1 MTGDPDPITEI
12 ARRFLA
18 DTANIVMLVLDP
30 AGNVK
35 YANQYAKKLTG
46 LPIEGGHISAMLLVD
61 SWNNSDHSSLLEQ
74 WQDQTSLH
82 LMNVRTVGNLP
93 ETLNV
98 TVYPIDE
105 GYLLFGQKDDAEL
118 DRLNR
123 EVLALN
129 HELSN
134 ISRELN
140 QKNAE
145 LAQLNMLK
153 NQFLG
158 MATHDLRNPVGGI
171 LLYTELLID
180 GSSESLNAEQ
190 LQSLKNIRSSTLRMS
205 HVINDFL
212 DVSIIES
219 GHLTLDIQKVNL
231 ANLVSSVQT
240 NVSVSAMKNQIR
252 IDTVL
257 DPATLT
263 IRVDGPKIEQVFTNL
278 LSNAIEYSDKGG
290 CVTIR
295 SQRVNEGVRFQ
306 VEDQGKGIPPEK
318 QKRLFASF
326 DGTGTKKKDGERSI
340 GLGLIISRK
349 IVEAHGGKMFVE
361 SEPGKGSVFGFI
373 LPDSC
378 LNPVRAGNENSIKK
392 PGLTGSAGP
401 SDAGLP
407 GEIKLRKE

>member
-1 MTGDPDPITEI
+1 VSGDGDPLTETGW
-12 ARRFLA
+12 RFLS
-18 DTANIVMLVLDP
+18 DTAHIVLLVLDP

-35 YANQYAKKLTG
+35 YANPYAKKLTG
-46 LPIEGGHISAMLLVD
+46 LSLEGGHLSAMLLVD
-61 SWNNSDHSSLLEQ
+61 SWDNSDPRSLLEQ

-82 LMNVRTVGNLP
+82 LMNIRTGGSLP
-93 ETLNV
+93 QTLNV
-98 TVYPIDE
+98 TVYPINE

-129 HELSN
+129 HDLSN

-145 LAQLNMLK
+145 LAQLNLLK

-158 MATHDLRNPVGGI
+158 MATHDLRNPVAGI

-180 GSSESLNAEQ
+180 AAPEHLNAEQ
-190 LQSLKNIRSSTLRMS
+190 LQFIKNIHSSALRMS
-205 HVINDFL
+205 QVINDFL

-231 ANLVSSVQT
+231 AELVSSVQV
-240 NVSVSAMKNQIR
+240 NMSVSATKNQIR
-252 IDTVL
+252 IDTAL
-257 DPATLT
+257 DPAVLAL
-263 IRVDGPKIEQVFTNL
+263 RVDGPKIVQVFTNL
-278 LSNAIEYSDKGG
+278 LSNAIEYSSAGG

-295 SQRVNEGVRFQ
+295 SQRVHEGVRFQ

-318 QKRLFASF
+318 QKKLFASF
-326 DGTGTKKKDGERSI
+326 DSSGNKKKDGERSI

-349 IVEAHGGKMFVE
+349 IIEAHGGKMFVD

-378 LNPVRAGNENSIKK
+378 LNPRQSGQA
-392 PGLTGSAGP
+392 T
-401 SDAGLP
+401 
-407 GEIKLRKE
+407 

>member
-1 MTGDPDPITEI
+1 MTGDADPITEI
-12 ARRFLA
+12 GCRFLIDLA
-18 DTANIVMLVLDP
+18 PIVLLGLDP

-35 YANQYAKKLTG
+35 YANPYAKKLTG
-46 LPIEGGHISAMLLVD
+46 LPLEGEHLSAMLLVD
-61 SWNNSDHSSLLEQ
+61 SWNTSGCSSLLEE
-74 WQDQTSLH
+74 WQDQTTLH
-82 LMNVRTVGNLP
+82 LMNVRTGGDLP
-93 ETLNV
+93 QTLNV
-98 TVYPIDE
+98 TVYPIND
-105 GYLLFGQKDDAEL
+105 GYLLFGQKDDAEP

-129 HELSN
+129 HDLSN

-145 LAQLNMLK
+145 LAQLNLLK

-158 MATHDLRNPVGGI
+158 MATHDLRNPVAGI

-180 GSSESLNAEQ
+180 GAPESLNAEQ
-190 LQSLKNIRSSTLRMS
+190 LQSIKNIRSSALRMS
-205 HVINDFL
+205 QVINDFL

-219 GHLTLDIQKVNL
+219 GHLRLDIQKVNL
-231 ANLVSSVQT
+231 AELVSSVQM
-240 NVSVSAMKNQIR
+240 NMSASATKNQIR
-252 IDTVL
+252 IDTAV

-263 IRVDGPKIEQVFTNL
+263 LRVDGPKILQVFTNL
-278 LSNAIEYSDKGG
+278 LSNAIEYSFAGG

-306 VEDQGKGIPPEK
+306 VEDQGKGILPEK
-318 QKRLFASF
+318 QKKLFASF
-326 DGTGTKKKDGERSI
+326 DGSADKKKDGERSI

-349 IVEAHGGKMFVE
+349 IVEAHGGRMFVE

-378 LNPVRAGNENSIKK
+378 LNPSQSGQV
-392 PGLTGSAGP
+392 T
-401 SDAGLP
+401 
-407 GEIKLRKE
+407 

>member
-1 MTGDPDPITEI
+1 VAGDADPIKETGW
-12 ARRFLA
+12 RFLN
-18 DTANIVMLVLDP
+18 DTANIVMLVLDA

-35 YANQYAKKLTG
+35 YANQYAKKLTA
-46 LPIEGGHISAMLLVD
+46 LPLEGGHISAMLLVG
-61 SWNNSDHSSLLEQ
+61 SWNNSEHRSLLEQ
-74 WQDQTSLH
+74 WQDQTAPH
-82 LMNVRTVGNLP
+82 LMNVRTVENLP
-93 ETLNV
+93 QTLNV
-98 TVYPIDE
+98 TVCPINE

-180 GSSESLNAEQ
+180 GAPEHLNAEH
-190 LQSLKNIRSSTLRMS
+190 LQFIKNIHSSALRMS
-205 HVINDFL
+205 RVINDFL

-219 GHLTLDIQKVNL
+219 GHLTLDLQKVNL
-231 ANLVSSVQT
+231 ADLVSSVQT

-252 IDTVL
+252 FNVVL

-263 IRVDGPKIEQVFTNL
+263 LRVDGPKIEQVFTNL
-278 LSNAIEYSDKGG
+278 LSNAVEYSNKEGTI
-290 CVTIR
+290 TIR

-326 DGTGTKKKDGERSI
+326 DSSGTKKKDGERSI

-361 SEPGKGSVFGFI
+361 SEPGKGSVFGFT

-378 LNPVRAGNENSIKK
+378 LNPVRAGNEIPIKK
-392 PGLTGSAGP
+392 PGLTGSANP

>member
-1 MTGDPDPITEI
+1 MPGDAYPITETGW
-12 ARRFLA
+12 RFLT
-18 DTANIVMLVLDP
+18 DTANIVILVLDP

-35 YANQYAKKLTG
+35 YANKYAKKITG
-46 LPIEGGHISAMLLVD
+46 LHLEGGHISAMLLVG

-74 WQDQTSLH
+74 WQKKTAPQ
-82 LMNVRTVGNLP
+82 LMNVRTVENIP
-93 ETLNV
+93 QTLNV

-158 MATHDLRNPVGGI
+158 MATHDLRNPVGVI

-180 GSSESLNAEQ
+180 GPPESLNDEQ
-190 LQSLKNIRSSTLRMS
+190 LQSIKNIRSSALRMS
-205 HVINDFL
+205 NVINDFL

-231 ANLVSSVQT
+231 ADLVNSVET
-240 NVSVSAMKNQIR
+240 NVSVSATKNQIMFNV
-252 IDTVL
+252 VL

-263 IRVDGPKIEQVFTNL
+263 LRVDGPKIEQVFTNL
-278 LSNAIEYSDKGG
+278 LSNAIEYSDKEGS
-290 CVTIR
+290 VTVR
-295 SQRVNEGVRFQ
+295 SQCVDEGIRFQ
-306 VEDQGKGIPPEK
+306 VEDHGKGIPPEK
-318 QKRLFASF
+318 QKKLFASF
-326 DGTGTKKKDGERSI
+326 DSSGTRKKDGERSI

-361 SEPGKGSVFGFI
+361 SEPGKGSIFGFT

-378 LNPVRAGNENSIKK
+378 LK
-392 PGLTGSAGP
+392 PHPGSQ
-401 SDAGLP
+401 
-407 GEIKLRKE
+407 

>member
-1 MTGDPDPITEI
+1 MAGDADPITETGW
-12 ARRFLA
+12 RFLSDA
-18 DTANIVMLVLDP
+18 ANIVMLVLDP

-35 YANQYAKKLTG
+35 HANQYAKKLTG
-46 LPIEGGHISAMLLVD
+46 LPLEGSHISAMLLVD
-61 SWNNSDHSSLLEQ
+61 SWNNSDQSSLLKQ
-74 WQDQTSLH
+74 WQDQTAPH

-93 ETLNV
+93 QTLNV

-171 LLYTELLID
+171 LLSTELLID
-180 GSSESLNAEQ
+180 GATESLNAEQ

-219 GHLTLDIQKVNL
+219 GNLTLDIQKVNL
-231 ANLVSSVQT
+231 ADLVSSVQT

-290 CVTIR
+290 SVTIR

-306 VEDQGKGIPPEK
+306 VEDRGKGIPPEK
-318 QKRLFASF
+318 QKKLFASF
-326 DGTGTKKKDGERSI
+326 DSSGTKKKDGERSI

-361 SEPGKGSVFGFI
+361 SEPGKGSVFGFT

-378 LNPVRAGNENSIKK
+378 MNPVRAGNESTIKN
-392 PGLTGSAGP
+392 PG
-401 SDAGLP
+401 
-407 GEIKLRKE
+407 

>member
-1 MTGDPDPITEI
+1 MAGDADPITETGW
-12 ARRFLA
+12 RFLT
-18 DTANIVMLVLDP
+18 DIANIVMLVLDP

-35 YANQYAKKLTG
+35 YANQYAKKLTA
-46 LPIEGGHISAMLLVD
+46 LSLEGGHISAMLLVG

-74 WQDQTSLH
+74 WKDQTAPH
-82 LMNVRTVGNLP
+82 LMNVRTAGNLP
-93 ETLNV
+93 QTLNV
-98 TVYPIDE
+98 TVCPIDE
-105 GYLLFGQKDDAEL
+105 GYLLFGQKDDAES

-145 LAQLNMLK
+145 LAQLNILK

-180 GSSESLNAEQ
+180 GATESLNDGQ
-190 LQSLKNIRSSTLRMS
+190 LQSLKNIRSSALRMS

-231 ANLVSSVQT
+231 ADLVSSVQT

-252 IDTVL
+252 FNVVL
-257 DPATLT
+257 DPAILTL
-263 IRVDGPKIEQVFTNL
+263 RVDGPKIEQVFTNL

-306 VEDQGKGIPPEK
+306 VEDQGKGISHEK
-318 QKRLFASF
+318 QKKLFASF
-326 DGTGTKKKDGERSI
+326 DGSGTKKKDGERSI

-361 SEPGKGSVFGFI
+361 SEPGKGSVFGFT

-378 LNPVRAGNENSIKK
+378 LNPRQSVRAGNLKDPEK
-392 PGLTGSAGP
+392 PDLQDQPVSQT
-401 SDAGLP
+401 P
-407 GEIKLRKE
+407 GYPAR

>member
-1 MTGDPDPITEI
+1 MTGDPDPIPEI
-12 ARRFLA
+12 GRRFLA

-35 YANQYAKKLTG
+35 YANQYTKKLTG
-46 LPIEGGHISAMLLVD
+46 LPLEGGHISAMLLVD
-61 SWNNSDHSSLLEQ
+61 SWNNSDHRSLLEQ
-74 WQDQTSLH
+74 WRDQTSLH

-93 ETLNV
+93 QTLNV

-190 LQSLKNIRSSTLRMS
+190 LQSLKNIHSSALRMS

-231 ANLVSSVQT
+231 ADLVSSVQT

-295 SQRVNEGVRFQ
+295 SQHVNDGVRFQ
-306 VEDQGKGIPPEK
+306 VEDHGKGIPPEK
-318 QKRLFASF
+318 QKKLFASF
-326 DGTGTKKKDGERSI
+326 DSTGTKKKDGERSI

-361 SEPGKGSVFGFI
+361 SEPGKGSIFGFI

-378 LNPVRAGNENSIKK
+378 QNPVRAGNENSIKK
-392 PGLTGSAGP
+392 PGLSGSA
-401 SDAGLP
+401 SHSTDKFP

>member
-1 MTGDPDPITEI
+1 
-12 ARRFLA
+12 
-18 DTANIVMLVLDP
+18 
-30 AGNVK
+30 VK
-35 YANQYAKKLTG
+35 YANQYAKKLTA
-46 LPIEGGHISAMLLVD
+46 LSLEGGHISAMLLVD
-61 SWNNSDHSSLLEQ
+61 SWNNSDHRSLLEQ
-74 WQDQTSLH
+74 WQDQTAPH
-82 LMNVRTVGNLP
+82 LMNVRTAGNLP
-93 ETLNV
+93 QTLNV
-98 TVYPIDE
+98 TVYPINE
-105 GYLLFGQKDDAEL
+105 GYLLFGQKDDAES

-145 LAQLNMLK
+145 LAQLNILK

-180 GSSESLNAEQ
+180 GATESLNDGQ
-190 LQSLKNIRSSTLRMS
+190 LQSLKNIHSSALRMS

-219 GHLTLDIQKVNL
+219 GRLTLDLQKVNL
-231 ANLVSSVQT
+231 IDLVSSVQT
-240 NVSVSAMKNQIR
+240 NVSVSATKNQIR
-252 IDTVL
+252 FNVVL

-295 SQRVNEGVRFQ
+295 SQRVNEGIRFQ

-318 QKRLFASF
+318 QKKLFASF
-326 DGTGTKKKDGERSI
+326 DSSGTKKKDGERSI

-361 SEPGKGSVFGFI
+361 SEPGKGSVFGFT

-378 LNPVRAGNENSIKK
+378 LNPRQSVRAGNLKDPEK
-392 PGLTGSAGP
+392 PDLQDQPVSQT
-401 SDAGLP
+401 P
-407 GEIKLRKE
+407 GYPAR